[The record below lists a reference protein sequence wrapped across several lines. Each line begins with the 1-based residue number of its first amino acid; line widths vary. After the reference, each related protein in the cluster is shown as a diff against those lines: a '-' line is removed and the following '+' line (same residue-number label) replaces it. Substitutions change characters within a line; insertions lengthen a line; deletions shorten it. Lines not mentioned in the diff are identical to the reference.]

1 MIEAALVVV
10 FGNDTGMAGFAGYVA
25 SHADVPFPLCATTG
39 ALFLVVDVPVGRHR
53 QIFMVYAVQQATEI
67 PQLLLDEV
75 VGVLLCRYCESH
87 RLRRMTRVSLFS
99 VAFLWDFAW
108 LVT

>member
-10 FGNDTGMAGFAGYVA
+10 FGNDTGKAGFAGYVA
-25 SHADVPFPLCATTG
+25 HADVTCPLCATTG
-39 ALFLVVDVPVGRHR
+39 ALFLVVDVPVGTQR
-53 QIFMVYAVQQATEI
+53 QIFMVYAVQQAIEI
-67 PQLLLDEV
+67 PQLLWDEV
-75 VGVLLCRYCESH
+75 VDVLLCRYCESH
-87 RLRRMTRVSLFS
+87 RLWRMTRVSLFS